1 MSTTLPQF
9 DVPESLRLYRRE
21 VTAGGLRF
29 HLYDAGRGPAWVL
42 LHGLA
47 DEADSWRH
55 VIPALAQTH
64 RVIAPDLPGFGR
76 TERPQRAYTPGFFV
90 RAVAALLEELGLG
103 EVALVGNS
111 LGAEIAA
118 RLALERPRLV
128 NRLVLV
134 DGPSL
139 GGGVSPALL
148 RMLVPGLGER
158 YYTRLRASQDEA
170 YATLRPYYADLEA
183 LPPEDRAFLRERVW
197 ARVWSDGQRRA
208 FFSTLRQAALAS
220 LTGGSRFREALKHL
234 QVPTLIV
241 WGEKDYIVPVAA
253 GQALAA
259 LIPKAKLQVI
269 PSCGHL
275 PQQEKP
281 EELVRLLLLPA
292 LLRRE
297 PLQPTFDLPDQ
308 V

>member
-1 MSTTLPQF
+1 MNEKPLSPQSG
-9 DVPESLRLYRRE
+9 VPTFVIPKNLKLYRRE
-21 VTAGGLRF
+21 LTVNGLRL
-29 HLYDAGRGPAWVL
+29 HLYDAGRGPAFVL

-76 TERPQRAYTPGFFV
+76 SDRPKRAYTPGFFV
-90 RAVAALLEELGLG
+90 QVVVGLLEKLGL
-103 EVALVGNS
+103 EKVSLVGNS

-118 RLALERPRLV
+118 RLALEHSGLV
-128 NRLVLV
+128 SRLVLV

-139 GGGVSPALL
+139 GGGVSRALL
-148 RMLVPGLGER
+148 RMLIPGLGER
-158 YYTRLRASQDEA
+158 YYTGLRVSQDEA

-208 FFSTLRQAALAS
+208 FFSTFRQAALAS
-220 LTGGSRFREALKHL
+220 LTGGSRFREALKRL

-241 WGEKDYIVPVAA
+241 WGEKDYIVPVAS
-253 GQALAA
+253 GRALAA
-259 LIPKAKLQVI
+259 LIPHSRLEVI
-269 PSCGHL
+269 PGSGHL

-281 EELVRLLLLPA
+281 GELVRLLLGEGGL
-292 LLRRE
+292 
-297 PLQPTFDLPDQ
+297 
-308 V
+308 